1 MLCPPLG
8 DVEARGHVLES
19 KLGVDRTNFGSSPM
33 PPRGRR
39 KVNDIRAPRLSGVH
53 NGQGQGHHEAKPLS
67 KLPKPGGMG
76 RGCPCD
82 PWQGLCTGVHQSAQ
96 VTQDTVKIAFIRSSR
111 IGWSQGNNPRAACK
125 PAGQT
130 NSYLCITGEGADGDA
145 GWQITQDSHLGR
157 GLSSRAAGERA
168 GGAGFPRCALVLH
181 SVLAFLCGMHH
192 GGLTCFLPC
201 EAGESPGQAG
211 PRQSRTVCPYFQS
224 VPPPHTAL

>member
-39 KVNDIRAPRLSGVH
+39 KVNEIRAPRLSGVH

-67 KLPKPGGMG
+67 KLPKPGGIG

-96 VTQDTVKIAFIRSSR
+96 VTQDTVT
-111 IGWSQGNNPRAACK
+111 Q
-125 PAGQT
+125 
-130 NSYLCITGEGADGDA
+130 EG
-145 GWQITQDSHLGR
+145 
-157 GLSSRAAGERA
+157 
-168 GGAGFPRCALVLH
+168 CALSYTNCHLQQ
-181 SVLAFLCGMHH
+181 
-192 GGLTCFLPC
+192 LTECSLFPW
-201 EAGESPGQAG
+201 P
-211 PRQSRTVCPYFQS
+211 VW
-224 VPPPHTAL
+224 